1 MWGGRGWRVLLLCML
16 CSLLLFHASHPLHA
30 PLPAGRA
37 ARPFLPGPF
46 LAQVAPSH
54 TASPT
59 HLGEKR
65 KKSSEKLC
73 FAAAVAAT
81 AALACSEAETEMEK
95 RAAAK
100 KPKRAK
106 QGPGGSGSFQPK
118 RNVRKGKARKR

>member
-1 MWGGRGWRVLLLCML
+1 MWGSRGWRVLLLCIL
-16 CSLLLFHASHPLHA
+16 PSLLLSFV
-30 PLPAGRA
+30 
-37 ARPFLPGPF
+37 RPSRSLCAHCCLPGRLHVPSPF
-46 LAQVAPSH
+46 SQKKKVRSLHRRRQL
-54 TASPT
+54 
-59 HLGEKR
+59 HLE
-65 KKSSEKLC
+65 SVPPEQLC